1 MYGYVGQVDYI
12 LRKMKAEMKGD
23 VKVIATGGLSSE
35 IAEETATIDVIDS
48 LLTLE
53 GLRIIYEKN
62 KEVTR

>member
-1 MYGYVGQVDYI
+1 MDYI